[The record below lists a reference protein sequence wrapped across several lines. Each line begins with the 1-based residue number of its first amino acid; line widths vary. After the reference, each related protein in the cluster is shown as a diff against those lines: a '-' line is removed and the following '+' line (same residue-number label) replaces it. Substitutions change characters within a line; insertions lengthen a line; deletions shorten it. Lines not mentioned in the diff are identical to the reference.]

1 MVGDFGVEFFE
12 FFLVFFGVFQE
23 FIFVLGVFAVFD
35 VFEGFEE
42 DFSDV
47 VEFSVGGDEVE
58 EVGGEFC
65 VCGYFVKDQDSDS
78 GAI

>member
-1 MVGDFGVEFFE
+1 MSSRVSRLIGETYVGFHIG
-12 FFLVFFGVFQE
+12 
-23 FIFVLGVFAVFD
+23 IVFAVFD

-78 GAI
+78 GVI